1 MHIQQTIKVL
11 AISATVATL
20 GTIVACAPAGRHA
33 ETGVSVSASWD
44 SGPLDR
50 DYAREHADLVT
61 RHNREIANPEHGE
74 SKYDMDKR
82 QSNENDAL
90 EVRYKQGKETRVDVL
105 PPS

>member
-1 MHIQQTIKVL
+1 MHAQRTMKFL
-11 AISATVATL
+11 AITATVATL
-20 GTIVACAPAGRHA
+20 STVVACAPAGRHA

-50 DYAREHADLVT
+50 DYAREHAALVD
-61 RHNREIANPEHGE
+61 RHNKEIATPEHGE

-82 QSNENDAL
+82 QTNENYSL
-90 EVRYKQGKETRVDVL
+90 EVRYKQGKESRADVL

>member
-1 MHIQQTIKVL
+1 MHFKQTIKVL
-11 AISATVATL
+11 TITATVGTL
-20 GTIVACAPAGRHA
+20 GTVVACAPAGRHA

-50 DYAREHADLVT
+50 DYGREHTELVA

-74 SKYDMDKR
+74 SKFDMDKR
-82 QSNENDAL
+82 QTNENYAL
-90 EVRYKQGKETRVDVL
+90 EVRYKQGKESHANEL

>member
-1 MHIQQTIKVL
+1 MHIHRTMKVL
-11 AISATVATL
+11 AISASVATL
-20 GTIVACAPAGRHA
+20 GTVVACAPVGRHA

-50 DYAREHADLVT
+50 DYGREHTELVA

-82 QSNENDAL
+82 QTNENNSL
-90 EVRYKQGKETRVDVL
+90 EVRYKQGKDSHANEL